1 MQEEQPKRK
10 PRTPLSKEELFY
22 VKEIKK
28 LKELKRI
35 EDFKKTV
42 FFKILNRT
50 NIILAGFLS
59 YCLLSII
66 ICCNWQTVT
75 IAEVHCSFNSY
86 NREVQK
92 PNISDIE
99 FTTNKGE
106 FIAIKTDDLYDEPHI
121 NDVLYVGRDFIFN
134 KVIKVKLANDNRSFW
149 QIYTYPTFTVAIF
162 ALCMG
167 FFVYKVNKHL
177 SINGLL
183 TVFGLF
189 VLASLYFIL
198 I

>member
-10 PRTPLSKEELFY
+10 PRIPLSKEELFY

-28 LKELKRI
+28 LKEIKRI
-35 EDFKKTV
+35 EDFKASK
-42 FFKILNRT
+42 FYKFLNRA
-50 NIILAGFLS
+50 NIFLAGFLT
-59 YCLLSII
+59 YCVLSILI
-66 ICCNWQTVT
+66 FCHWEFKT
-75 IAEVHCSFNSY
+75 IDKVNCSYGNY
-86 NREVQK
+86 N
-92 PNISDIE
+92 PI
-99 FTTNKGE
+99 TNKRTIDEIEVTTTDGN
-106 FIAIKTDDLYDEPHI
+106 FVTIKTDELFQMPQQNEAFYI
-121 NDVLYVGRDFIFN
+121 GRDFIFG
-134 KVIKVKLANDNRSFW
+134 KIIKVKLAFDDRAFW
-149 QIYTYPTFTVAIF
+149 QIYTYPAFTVTLF

-177 SINGLL
+177 SVNGLL